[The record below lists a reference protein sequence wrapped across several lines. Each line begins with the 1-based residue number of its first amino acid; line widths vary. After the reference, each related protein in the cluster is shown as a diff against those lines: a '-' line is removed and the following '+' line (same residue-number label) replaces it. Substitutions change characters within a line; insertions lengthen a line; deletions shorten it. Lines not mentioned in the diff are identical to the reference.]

1 MKDDGLVDGRRIPD
15 EVMDHLRR
23 RVVHAIR
30 EKGHSP
36 EVVAEIFGF
45 SRSSVYEWLSRYD
58 GGGYEALDTAKAPG
72 AEAVITEAMDA
83 WLKETVLNSTPVEHG
98 YDTLLWT
105 RDILAELLHRA
116 FGVRVSGVTV
126 SVHLKKLG
134 LSYQKPCYRDVE
146 RDEGEVEYFL
156 NVKFPTIQRLAE
168 KLGAD
173 IGFEDEAGIGV
184 RTRSGRTWGLA
195 GQAPE
200 IPVSQQRGGY
210 NVLSLVTPQGT
221 LHYRCTDET
230 LDSAV
235 YIRFLDQLIRG
246 RGRPLIILV
255 DRAPFHQ
262 SRAVRDFVR
271 AHREQLRVFFLPK
284 RCPELN
290 PDEQV
295 WNELKNH
302 RIGKQPL
309 KNKTDLKKRLESA
322 LRSLQRQTDRIR
334 SFFQLPETQYAAGNV
349 R

>member
-1 MKDDGLVDGRRIPD
+1 MKDEGLVDGRKIPD

-36 EVVAEIFGF
+36 EVVADIFGF

-58 GGGYEALDTAKAPG
+58 RGGYEALDSGKAPG
-72 AEAVITEAMDA
+72 AEAVITEEMDT
-83 WLKETVLNSTPVEHG
+83 WLKETVLNSTPVAHG
-98 YDTLLWT
+98 YDTVLWS
-105 RDILAELLHRA
+105 RDILAELLYQE
-116 FGVRVSGVTV
+116 FGVTVSGVTV
-126 SVHLKKLG
+126 SLHLKKLG

-146 RDEGEVEYFL
+146 RDEGEIEHFL
-156 NVKFPTIQRLAE
+156 NVKFPKIQRLAE

-195 GQAPE
+195 GQPPE
-200 IPVSQQRGGY
+200 IAVPQQHGGY

-221 LHYRCTDET
+221 MDYTFTDET
-230 LDSAV
+230 LDSEV
-235 YIRFLDQLIRG
+235 YIQFLEQLIEG
-246 RGRPLIILV
+246 RDRPLIILV
-255 DRAPFHQ
+255 DRVSFHRSQ
-262 SRAVRDFVR
+262 AVRDFVR
-271 AHREQLRVFFLPK
+271 AHRVQLRVFFLP
-284 RCPELN
+284 RRSPELN

-295 WNELKNH
+295 WNEIENNH
-302 RIGKQPL
+302 IGKQPV

-322 LRSLQRQTDRIR
+322 LKSLQCQADRVR